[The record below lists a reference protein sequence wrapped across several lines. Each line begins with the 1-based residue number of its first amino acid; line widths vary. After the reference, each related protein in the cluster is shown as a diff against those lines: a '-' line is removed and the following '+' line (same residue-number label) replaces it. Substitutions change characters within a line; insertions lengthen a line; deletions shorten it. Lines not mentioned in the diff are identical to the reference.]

1 MIPYILHVT
10 VITTICFFFYKLLLQ
25 KETFYRWNRWM
36 LMGCL
41 ALAFLLPLLPAP
53 RIGGLWAVG
62 DKVASQKVVAAARPV
77 DVDAQQPVFVSQPD
91 EVVTEAK
98 PLKKETR
105 QLMND
110 ARPTRKEAVS
120 RPVVANDPPVKPAG
134 EHSPVTA
141 HTSVVTGR
149 SSASEHASAGWGAAA
164 AVVAV
169 TVVRWLF
176 YVYLFGVLIFGF
188 NFILQ
193 LGILLFQS
201 YSSPVIRDGRYRIV
215 ETSAN
220 RAPCSFG
227 NTIFINPA
235 SYDWETYN
243 QILIHEKTH
252 VSGRHTIDILLAEVA
267 VVCQWFNPFAWM
279 YRREVE
285 NNLEFL
291 TDAAVL
297 QHEDVEPMAY
307 QLSLLRVSAPHLP
320 FSLTNNY
327 NQSLLKRR
335 IVMMNSQ
342 RSSGRTIWKY
352 FFLLPIFTALV
363 LLLNKPAVYS
373 QAPGASRSK
382 KVVAAAPL
390 VAGAPA
396 VMVGTS
402 VAAAPAIADT
412 VVPAVGS
419 NAVTVPAV
427 AVAAPVAA
435 PGVVAPVPAVALA
448 PGVAIAPQQHIAV
461 SISPEISV
469 SPMPALAPLPA
480 VAPVLAET
488 VALSDTLTD
497 GAWFVTSSDSKLSFE
512 LKADDNDENH
522 FWSSTLK
529 VEKSEINPFPGAGNV
544 SFRLVRDAGTMV
556 FTGQFDG
563 QQGFGHF
570 HFQGDDGYFKAL
582 QQIGVE
588 DVEGRRQLSFFIANV
603 KKEFAD
609 MVVHNGYPHI
619 SGRMLISFSA
629 LHIDKEFIQ
638 YWRSSGLQD
647 LEEPRTL
654 ITLKAQN
661 IDKAYVEELKAAGYD
676 HLSARELS
684 SLRAMRVTGAYVR
697 SMGRDKDNQMIP
709 VRELISYKAM
719 NIDSNYLIS
728 LRKVGYPNLDRHDVV
743 ILYNMH
749 VTAEY
754 IRSLQDMGFK
764 DMSPRE
770 IVRLKSQDVS
780 PEFVRDFKDL
790 GFGDL
795 SAKDLVTMK
804 AMKVTPDFV
813 KGFRDIGYKDLSP
826 SRLGM
831 LKATGVTPE
840 FVSEFK
846 KIGFDDIPVSMLPS
860 LKSMGVNAEWVSKM
874 REKGFVSK
882 DLNKYIRLK
891 NDFN

>member
-10 VITTICFFFYKLLLQ
+10 VITTLCFFFYKLFLQ

-53 RIGGLWAVG
+53 RIGGLWTVQ
-62 DKVASQKVVAAARPV
+62 DRVVSQKVVETARPV
-77 DVDAQQPVFVSQPD
+77 DVDAQQPVVADHLPVVGHASGEP
-91 EVVTEAK
+91 VTERSSAADRAAEVRH
-98 PLKKETR
+98 L
-105 QLMND
+105 
-110 ARPTRKEAVS
+110 
-120 RPVVANDPPVKPAG
+120 PVTGQSPVTKRAQMTDHAPVA
-134 EHSPVTA
+134 EHSPMTKHSPAVEHSPMTD
-141 HTSVVTGR
+141 
-149 SSASEHASAGWGAAA
+149 HASSGWKTRAAVAAA
-164 AVVAV
+164 TVA
-169 TVVRWLF
+169 RWLF
-176 YVYLFGVLIFGF
+176 YAYLFGVLIFGL

-193 LGILLFQS
+193 LGILLLQS

-215 ETSAN
+215 ETSGH

-267 VVCQWFNPFAWM
+267 VVCQWFNPVAWM

-297 QHEDVEPMAY
+297 EHEEVEPMTY

-320 FSLTNNY
+320 FSITNKY

-335 IVMMNSQ
+335 IVMMNSK

-352 FFLLPIFTALV
+352 FFLLPMFTALV

-373 QAPGASRSK
+373 QAPGPSK
-382 KVVAAAPL
+382 NKKA
-390 VAGAPA
+390 
-396 VMVGTS
+396 
-402 VAAAPAIADT
+402 VAAAPAVAPAPAVVASPVVVVVPAVVDT
-412 VVPAVGS
+412 VVPAAAS
-419 NAVTVPAV
+419 EPAI
-427 AVAAPVAA
+427 AT
-435 PGVVAPVPAVALA
+435 APVP
-448 PGVAIAPQQHIAV
+448 PITM
-461 SISPEISV
+461 SISPVASV
-469 SPMPALAPLPA
+469 SPLPALAPMPA
-480 VAPVLAET
+480 VGPIPAET
-488 VALSDTLTD
+488 VMPSDTVKD
-497 GAWFVTSSDSKLSFE
+497 GAWFVTTSDSKLVFE

-522 FWSSTLK
+522 FWSSTLR
-529 VEKSEINPFPGAGNV
+529 VEKKEINPFPGAGNV
-544 SFRLVRDAGTMV
+544 SFRLVRDAGTME

-582 QQIGVE
+582 QQMGVE

-603 KKEFAD
+603 KKEYAD

-619 SGRMLISFSA
+619 SARMLISFSA
-629 LHIDKEFIQ
+629 LHIDREFIQ
-638 YWRSSGLQD
+638 YWRSSGIQD
-647 LEEPRTL
+647 VEEPRTL
-654 ITLKAQN
+654 VTLKAQN
-661 IDKAYVEELKAAGYD
+661 IDKAYVEEMKAAGYD
-676 HLSARELS
+676 HLSVRELS
-684 SLRAMRVTGAYVR
+684 SLKAMQVTGAYVR
-697 SMGRDKDNQMIP
+697 SMGRDKDNQMVP

-719 NIDSNYLIS
+719 NIDSGYVNS
-728 LRKVGYPNLDRHDVV
+728 LRKVGYSDLERHDII

-754 IRSLQDMGFK
+754 IRSLQEMGLK
-764 DMSPRE
+764 DIPARE

-780 PEFVRDFKDL
+780 PEFVRSFKDAGL
-790 GFGDL
+790 SDL
-795 SAKDLVTMK
+795 SAKDLITMK
-804 AMKVTPDFV
+804 AMKVTPEFV
-813 KGFRDIGYKDLSP
+813 KGFRDIGYKDISP

-846 KIGFDDIPVSMLPS
+846 KIGFDDIPISMLPS